1 MHEIQAKTAPLINL
15 SQVKCITG
23 FAAIRATYPDYL
35 SDESRL
41 TATPFDYLFFPKN
54 EGELAAVLRDLNEQ
68 RIPVTIAGARTG
80 LVGGSVPPA
89 GALISL
95 ELFNQI
101 EAVRFDPHLDEWRVS
116 AQAGVSLLD
125 LENFLASHQAP
136 GLNDA
141 PESIRAELARFKLD
155 PVDYFYPPDPTE
167 TTASLGGT
175 VATNASGAR
184 AYRYGPT
191 RAWIRGLRVF
201 LANGEYLDIPRGRY
215 FASPFGSFT
224 IFSANGKS
232 CSFNIPDYT
241 LPATKNAAGFFT
253 APQMDLID
261 LFIGSEG
268 VLGVITKVE
277 VALLERQNKIAMI
290 QFLDSDDRAVQLTQA
305 LRSDS
310 RLALDYLEFYSE
322 NTLQLLR
329 DLQNKPGFPAGIPPI
344 SPDARA
350 ALFFEMDYDPET
362 DEFDISA
369 LEETISSCGADLA
382 NSWAATDEREV
393 DNFKRLRH
401 LVPETINS
409 IIAER
414 KRQYPGIHKLGT
426 DLAVPDQF
434 LQEIWDFYKSK
445 CDAGHFEWV
454 AFGHIGNNHI
464 HVNILPRD
472 MQELI
477 SALELFEDFARR
489 AVELGGSVSAEHG
502 IGKLKQKFFRLMYTS
517 AQIEQMWQVKLT
529 LDQNVIL
536 NPGVLFQ
543 SQFNH
548 RKWFTCRGTG
558 I

>member
-1 MHEIQAKTAPLINL
+1 
-15 SQVKCITG
+15 
-23 FAAIRATYPDYL
+23 
-35 SDESRL
+35 
-41 TATPFDYLFFPKN
+41 
-54 EGELAAVLRDLNEQ
+54 
-68 RIPVTIAGARTG
+68 

-101 EAVRFDPHLDEWRVS
+101 EAVRFDPHLDEWQVS

-155 PVDYFYPPDPTE
+155 SVDYFYPPDPTE

-191 RAWIRGLRVF
+191 RTWIRGLRVF

-344 SPDARA
+344 PPDARA

-548 RKWFTCRGTG
+548 RKWFVCRGTG

>member
-1 MHEIQAKTAPLINL
+1 MHEIQAKTAPLVNL

-23 FAAIRATYPDYL
+23 FDAIRATYPDYL
-35 SDESRL
+35 TDESRL
-41 TATPFDYLFFPKN
+41 TANSFDCLFFPKN

-101 EAVRFDPHLDEWRVS
+101 EAVRFDPHLDEWQVS

-155 PVDYFYPPDPTE
+155 PADYFYPPDPTE

-329 DLQNKPGFPAGIPPI
+329 DLQNKPGFLAGIPPI
-344 SPDARA
+344 LPDARA

-472 MQELI
+472 MQELK

-502 IGKLKQKFFRLMYTS
+502 IGKLKQKFFHLMYTS

-548 RKWFTCRGTG
+548 RKWFACRGTG

>member
-1 MHEIQAKTAPLINL
+1 MHEIQAKTAPLVEL
-15 SQVKCITG
+15 SQVRCITG
-23 FAAIRATYPDYL
+23 FDAIRATYPDYL
-35 SDESRL
+35 TDESRL
-41 TATPFDYLFFPKN
+41 TATPFDFLFFPKN
-54 EGELAAVLRDLNEQ
+54 EGELAAVLHSLND
-68 RIPVTIAGARTG
+68 RKIPITIAGARTG
-80 LVGGSVPPA
+80 LVGGSVPLA

-95 ELFNQI
+95 EMFNQI
-101 EAVRFDPHLDEWRVS
+101 KSIRYDLQTDEWQVS
-116 AQAGVSLLD
+116 AQAGVSLLN
-125 LENFLASHQAP
+125 LEHFLTSRQAP
-136 GLNDA
+136 GLDVA
-141 PESIRAELARFKLD
+141 PESVRVELTRFKLD
-155 PVDYFYPPDPTE
+155 PADYFYPPDPTE

-201 LANGEYLDIPRGRY
+201 LANGEYLDIPRGKY
-215 FASPFGSFT
+215 FASPSGSFT
-224 IFSANGKS
+224 IFSANEKS
-232 CSFNIPDYT
+232 CSINIPDYA
-241 LPATKNAAGFFT
+241 LPSTKNAAGFFT

-268 VLGVITKVE
+268 VLGVITRVE
-277 VALLERQNKIAMI
+277 VALLTRQNKIAVI

-344 SPDARA
+344 PPDARS

-369 LEETISSCGADLA
+369 LEEPISSCGADLA
-382 NSWAATDEREV
+382 NSLAATDEREM
-393 DNFKRLRH
+393 DSFKRLRH

-409 IIAER
+409 IIVER
-414 KRQYPGIHKLGT
+414 KRQYPELHKLGT

-434 LQEIWDFYKSK
+434 LPEMWDFYKSK
-445 CDAGHFEWV
+445 CNAAHFEWV

-472 MQELI
+472 MQELK
-477 SALELFEDFARR
+477 SGLELFEDFARR

-502 IGKLKQKFFRLMYTS
+502 IGKIKAKFLQLMYS
-517 AQIEQMWQVKLT
+517 PAQIDQMRQVKLA
-529 LDQNVIL
+529 LDPNAIL
-536 NPGVLFQ
+536 NPGVLFL
-543 SQFNH
+543 
-548 RKWFTCRGTG
+548 
-558 I
+558 

>member
-1 MHEIQAKTAPLINL
+1 MHEIQAKTAPLVNL

-23 FAAIRATYPDYL
+23 FDAIRATYPDYL
-35 SDESRL
+35 TDESRL
-41 TATPFDYLFFPKN
+41 TAKPFDCLFFPKN

>member
-1 MHEIQAKTAPLINL
+1 MHEIQAKTAPLVNL

-23 FAAIRATYPDYL
+23 FDAIRATYPDYL
-35 SDESRL
+35 TDESRL
-41 TATPFDYLFFPKN
+41 TANSFDCLFFPKN

-101 EAVRFDPHLDEWRVS
+101 EAVRFDPHLDEWQVS

-155 PVDYFYPPDPTE
+155 PADYFYPPDPTE

-344 SPDARA
+344 SPDDRE

-472 MQELI
+472 MQELK

-502 IGKLKQKFFRLMYTS
+502 IGKLKQKFFHLMYTS

>member
-1 MHEIQAKTAPLINL
+1 MHEIQARTAPLVNL
-15 SQVKCITG
+15 SQVKCIAG
-23 FAAIRATYPDYL
+23 FDAIRAAYPDYL

-41 TATPFDYLFFPKN
+41 TATSFDYLFFPKN
-54 EGELAAVLRDLNEQ
+54 EGELAAVLRSLND
-68 RIPVTIAGARTG
+68 RKIPITIAGARTG

-89 GALISL
+89 GAVVSL

-101 EAVRFDPHLDEWRVS
+101 KAVRFDPHLDEWQVS

-125 LENFLASHQAP
+125 LENFLASRQAP

-141 PESIRAELARFKLD
+141 PESTRAELVRFKLD

-175 VATNASGAR
+175 VVTNASGAQT
-184 AYRYGPT
+184 YRYGPT

-201 LANGEYLDIPRGRY
+201 LASGEYLDIPRGKY
-215 FASPFGSFT
+215 FASPSGVVT
-224 IFSANGKS
+224 VFSASGKIS
-232 CSFNIPDYT
+232 SFKIPDYS
-241 LPATKNAAGFFT
+241 LPSTKNAAGFFT

-268 VLGVITKVE
+268 VLGIVTQVD
-277 VALLERQNKIAMI
+277 VALLKRQNKIAMI
-290 QFLDSDDRAVQLTQA
+290 QFLASDDQAMHLTQA

-310 RLALDYLEFYSE
+310 RLVLDYLEYYSE

-329 DLQNKPGFPAGIPPI
+329 DLQNKPGFPTGIPPI
-344 SPDARA
+344 SPDAGS
-350 ALFFEMDYDPET
+350 ALFFEMDYDPDA

-369 LEETISSCGADLA
+369 LEETISGCGADMA
-382 NSWAATDEREV
+382 DSWAATDEREM
-393 DNFKRLRH
+393 DSFKRLRH

-414 KRQYPGIHKLGT
+414 KRRYPGIHKLGT

-434 LQEIWDFYKSK
+434 LPEMWGFYKGK
-445 CDAGHFEWV
+445 CEAGQFEWV

-472 MQELI
+472 MQELK

-502 IGKLKQKFFRLMYTS
+502 IGRLKQKFFYLMYTS

-529 LDQNVIL
+529 LDPNAVL
-536 NPGVLFQ
+536 NPGVLFL
-543 SQFNH
+543 
-548 RKWFTCRGTG
+548 
-558 I
+558 

>member
-1 MHEIQAKTAPLINL
+1 MYEIQAKAASLVNL
-15 SQVKCITG
+15 SQVRCITG
-23 FAAIRATYPDYL
+23 FDAIRAAYPDYL
-35 SDESRL
+35 TDESRL
-41 TATPFDYLFFPKN
+41 TATFFDYLFFPKN
-54 EGELAAVLRDLNEQ
+54 EGELAAALRDLNER

-101 EAVRFDPHLDEWRVS
+101 EAIRYDPQADEWRVS
-116 AQAGVSLLD
+116 AQAGVSLLE
-125 LENFLASHQAP
+125 LEKFLASRQIP
-136 GLNDA
+136 GLDNA
-141 PESIRAELARFKLD
+141 PESVQAELARFKLD
-155 PVDYFYPPDPTE
+155 PADYFYPPDPTE

-184 AYRYGPT
+184 TYRYGPT
-191 RAWIRGLRVF
+191 RAWIRGIRVF
-201 LANGEYLDIPRGRY
+201 LANGEYLDIPRGKY
-215 FASPFGSFT
+215 FASPSGIFT
-224 IFSANGKS
+224 IFSATGKS
-232 CSFNIPDYT
+232 CSFNIPAYS
-241 LPATKNAAGFFT
+241 LPSTKNAAGFFT

-268 VLGVITKVE
+268 VLGAITRME

-290 QFLDSDDRAVQLTQA
+290 QFLDSDDQAMQLTQA

-344 SPDARA
+344 PPDARS
-350 ALFFEMDYDPET
+350 ALFFEMDYDPDA
-362 DEFDISA
+362 DELVLGA

-382 NSWAATDEREV
+382 NSWAATDEREM
-393 DNFKRLRH
+393 DSFKRLRH

-434 LQEIWDFYKSK
+434 LPEMWDFYKSK
-445 CDAGHFEWV
+445 CEAGHFEWV

-472 MQELI
+472 MQELK
-477 SALELFEDFARR
+477 SGLELFENFARR

-502 IGKLKQKFFRLMYTS
+502 IGKLKQKFFHLMYTS
-517 AQIEQMWQVKLT
+517 AQIEQMRAVKHAV
-529 LDQNVIL
+529 DPNGIL
-536 NPGVLFQ
+536 NPGVLL
-543 SQFNH
+543 
-548 RKWFTCRGTG
+548 
-558 I
+558 